1 MARAP
6 TNPSQ
11 PASQLPALGAY
22 CPLGSLAPRVRDLPQ
37 RPDVHKCPAHALAEQ
52 QGAPWL
58 PSPPTAV
65 SCYLRSKHPW
75 EN

>member
-11 PASQLPALGAY
+11 AASQLPALGAY
-22 CPLGSLAPRVRDLPQ
+22 CPLGSLTPRDRDLPQ
-37 RPDVHKCPAHALAEQ
+37 RPDVHTCPAHALTEQ
-52 QGAPWL
+52 QGGPWL
-58 PSPPTAV
+58 PSPPTAM
-65 SCYLRSKHPW
+65 SCYPRSKHPG